1 PGPWRHEA
9 TAAITGSDA
18 VLVSDYG
25 RGLAA
30 VPALGALLAGL
41 VPDVPVVWDPHV
53 RGPRPPEGLD
63 LLVPNVDEAAHLVGR
78 ASAEMDQ
85 LALAGDL
92 AARFSCAV
100 AVTLG
105 EVGVV
110 LARPGRA
117 PEHIAATPVAGDPCG
132 AGDRL
137 AATLAVEIGR
147 AHVSTPVT

>member
-1 PGPWRHEA
+1 
-9 TAAITGSDA
+9 AA
-18 VLVSDYG
+18 
-25 RGLAA
+25 
-30 VPALGALLAGL
+30 
-41 VPDVPVVWDPHV
+41 
-53 RGPRPPEGLD
+53 
-63 LLVPNVDEAAHLVGR
+63 
-78 ASAEMDQ
+78 AEMGQ

-137 AATLAVEIGR
+137 AATLAVERGR
-147 AHVSTPVT
+147 GAPVEVALRPSVTAARRQVVTRPPAGLTSADAGLPIRATPRTGHHPGRPGPPRAAR